1 MYTIYPVTVCGNP
14 TCQLNWGSSTT
25 QLGFIHKL
33 VSILRSFQWMVC
45 WWLLVHSHKHKKA
58 TKLIIAEIPNQAAL
72 MCTTTTTT
80 TTTGFMQNV
89 MMQQQLRGDDD
100 RRA

>member
-1 MYTIYPVTVCGNP
+1 MST
-14 TCQLNWGSSTT
+14 QLGFIHNSVGVHWGSSTT
-25 QLGFIHKL
+25 QLGFIHNL
-33 VSILRSFQWMVC
+33 VSIKRSFQWMVC

-72 MCTTTTTT
+72 MSTTT

-100 RRA
+100 DRRA